1 MHVLRVVVTRS
12 KQARMLA
19 GVCVTTAIAKGLAN
33 VVNPVGRGYRGLNVP
48 RYLCVRAATPLV
60 VSEYLAHFFFLS
72 LLIGVFQMALNLDK
86 SAFAAKFNK
95 AVPPAAQEKSQ
106 LWLNIGYTA
115 EGVTDSQGQPV
126 FVSLARGIALD
137 QVPDQP
143 TNSSNQEFAYLRA
156 AQNDLRDQLLAVAA
170 KLEPGQTT
178 TVTLEVQIRHVNGE
192 PTIDLEK
199 NPLAK
204 KLFA

>member
-1 MHVLRVVVTRS
+1 
-12 KQARMLA
+12 
-19 GVCVTTAIAKGLAN
+19 
-33 VVNPVGRGYRGLNVP
+33 
-48 RYLCVRAATPLV
+48 
-60 VSEYLAHFFFLS
+60 
-72 LLIGVFQMALNLDK
+72 MALNLDK
-86 SAFAAKFNK
+86 SAFAAKFNAK
-95 AVPPAAQEKSQ
+95 AAAPAQEKSQ

-115 EGVTDSQGQPV
+115 EDAVDASGNPV

-137 QVPDQP
+137 QIPDQP

-178 TVTLEVQIRHVNGE
+178 TVTLEVQIRHVNSE
-192 PTIDLEK
+192 PTIDLAK

-204 KLFA
+204 KLF